1 MVDKKF
7 NQMSRC
13 LSRKSKK
20 TGKEKVKCLKKVLET
35 RMFFVLVFKVEISFG
50 ELKNR
55 YIFASHLKKCSR

>member
-20 TGKEKVKCLKKVLET
+20 TGKEKVKCMKKVLET
-35 RMFFVLVFKVEISFG
+35 RMFFVLVNNLTPMEALNKLNEI
-50 ELKNR
+50 
-55 YIFASHLKKCSR
+55 KKLMGVK

>member
-1 MVDKKF
+1 M
-7 NQMSRC
+7 
-13 LSRKSKK
+13 SKK
-20 TGKEKVKCLKKVLET
+20 TGKEKVKCMKKVLET